1 MNAPID
7 DTLLNAWLDGQL
19 DGDDAARRTVR
30 DGAVRAVRSVVDVD
44 RVDAANAKR
53 MRAREWRREAEKTRR
68 RGGGDG

>member
-1 MNAPID
+1 VTREKAR
-7 DTLLNAWLDGQL
+7 
-19 DGDDAARRTVR
+19 DGDDDARRTVR

-44 RVDAANAKR
+44 RVDGANAMR